1 MVQTQRQRDIGVE
14 VRLRWVHQHPH
25 WNNLAW
31 VRQFCDNVRAHIAS
45 LHVPPGENADAIARW
60 REREDAL
67 ETRITFLGG

>member
-1 MVQTQRQRDIGVE
+1 MVQTQRQRDTGVE
-14 VRLRWVHQHPH
+14 LRLRWVNRHPH

-31 VRQFCDNVRAHIAS
+31 VRRFCDDVRTHIAS
-45 LHVPPGENADAIARW
+45 LHVPSGANADAIARW